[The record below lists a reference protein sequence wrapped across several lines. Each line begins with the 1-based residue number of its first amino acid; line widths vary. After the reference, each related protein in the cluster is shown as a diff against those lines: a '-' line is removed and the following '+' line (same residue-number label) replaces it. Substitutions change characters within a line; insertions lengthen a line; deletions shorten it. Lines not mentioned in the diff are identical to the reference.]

1 MLEKRQQLYQRIC
14 TYKLDDLSHE
24 IGFLGHLI
32 RAKDGQEKRDRFHDL
47 YPVTIRSYRQHF
59 GRDLQMQC
67 GRIRR
72 PFKPWRGWRSWLR

>member
-1 MLEKRQQLYQRIC
+1 VLEQQQQLYQRIC
-14 TYKLDDLSHE
+14 AYELDDPSHE
-24 IGFLGHLI
+24 IGFLDHLI
-32 RAKDGQEKRDRFHDL
+32 RAKDGQEERDRFHDL
-47 YPVTIRSYRQHF
+47 YPGTIRSYRQHF